1 MKKEASCSYKTES
14 DLLKK
19 QGPLPLYFI
28 YGREDYLR
36 DYFVNELKALCTGDS
51 GDGFGYYRFDG
62 MPEKEVLSEA
72 VDTMPFLSDR
82 TFVEIR
88 NADFNKLS
96 EETLSVLSEIPEYC
110 TVTLIADAVFEPDN
124 RTKCI
129 KFLREKAHTLHFG
142 SQVGRD
148 LDNWVARRFKAAGKS
163 IGNDAIK
170 RLEFISG
177 EYMNA
182 LIPEID
188 KLASYVRGDTVTIED
203 VNAIANHIPE
213 ASAFDLV
220 DRISSRR
227 NNEAVALLSELL
239 KQKGVEVPEILGA
252 LSYQFRQLY
261 AAKVCEG
268 KGLSVLMDVLGTS
281 SDYRAKLTA
290 EAASRFRREKL
301 KSCINVLADAEY
313 RMKTS
318 ANGDR
323 EELLNSIVRIM
334 GEEA

>member
-1 MKKEASCSYKTES
+1 
-14 DLLKK
+14 
-19 QGPLPLYFI
+19 
-28 YGREDYLR
+28 
-36 DYFVNELKALCTGDS
+36 
-51 GDGFGYYRFDG
+51 
-62 MPEKEVLSEA
+62 
-72 VDTMPFLSDR
+72 
-82 TFVEIR
+82 
-88 NADFNKLS
+88 
-96 EETLSVLSEIPEYC
+96 
-110 TVTLIADAVFEPDN
+110 
-124 RTKCI
+124 
-129 KFLREKAHTLHFG
+129 
-142 SQVGRD
+142 
-148 LDNWVARRFKAAGKS
+148 
-163 IGNDAIK
+163 
-170 RLEFISG
+170 
-177 EYMNA
+177 MNA

-188 KLASYVRGDTVTIED
+188 KLVSYVRGDTVTIED

-220 DRISSRR
+220 DRISSRK

-239 KQKGVEVPEILGA
+239 KQKGVEVPEIIGA

-281 SDYRAKLTA
+281 SDYRAKLAA

-313 RMKTS
+313 QIKTS